1 MERILGVSIWE
12 GCYIC
17 HQCMLLFYPALEWR
31 KIMNVLTICSPVT
44 GTRSGGKTL
53 CMGGDFTDTENQS
66 LSAAVVC
73 YSQFVPQVS
82 LNMVG

>member
-1 MERILGVSIWE
+1 
-12 GCYIC
+12 
-17 HQCMLLFYPALEWR
+17 
-31 KIMNVLTICSPVT
+31 MNVLTICSPVT